1 MTGAPTP
8 AQLADQAAEAI
19 RAANHATFPS
29 AGGLRWP
36 SDAYDVIA
44 SLGLLASRLPQL
56 LGQLD
61 RWLTR
66 EVEQGRVSVD
76 GGAYV
81 GDPQAAAAV
90 ASHWLDT
97 ATTAADQLHRA
108 LDSAQQATAHLAA
121 NTDEN

>member
-1 MTGAPTP
+1 MTGDPSP
-8 AQLADQAAEAI
+8 AELADAAADAI
-19 RAANHATFPS
+19 RSLNHATFPGT
-29 AGGLRWP
+29 GGLTWP

-61 RWLTR
+61 GWLTR

-90 ASHWLDT
+90 TSHYLDQ
-97 ATTAADQLHRA
+97 AATAAHTLHRA
-108 LDSAQQATAHLAA
+108 LDAAQQATAHLAS
-121 NTDEN
+121 DDD